1 MDQKNWYSLEGSDV
15 ANSLETDLESGLT
28 SEKVAKARETYGANE
43 ITSKKKKSVFQ
54 MILEQFKDFMII
66 VLIIAA
72 LVSGLVS
79 KEFTDSVIILIIV
92 VLNAV
97 IGVVQELKAQKSL
110 DALKN
115 LSTPTCKVVRNSKVE
130 TISSKELVPGDI
142 VILDTGDY
150 VPADMRLIETVNLK
164 IQEAALTRRII
175 TSWKRY

>member
-1 MDQKNWYSLEGSDV
+1 MDQKNWYSMKEDDV
-15 ANSLETDLESGLT
+15 AKVLESDLQNGLS
-28 SEKVAKARETYGANE
+28 SEKVEKAREVHGANE
-43 ITSKKKKSVFQ
+43 ITSKGKKSVFQ

-72 LVSGLVS
+72 IVSGLVS
-79 KEFTDSVIILIIV
+79 KEFTDSVIILVIV

-115 LSTPTCKVVRNSKVE
+115 LSTPTCKVIRNSKVE

-150 VPADMRLIETVNLK
+150 VPADMR
-164 IQEAALTRRII
+164 
-175 TSWKRY
+175 

>member
-79 KEFTDSVIILIIV
+79 KEFTYSVKIFDF
-92 VLNAV
+92 N
-97 IGVVQELKAQKSL
+97 SL
-110 DALKN
+110 PCRPY
-115 LSTPTCKVVRNSKVE
+115 SW
-130 TISSKELVPGDI
+130 IKEF
-142 VILDTGDY
+142 
-150 VPADMRLIETVNLK
+150 
-164 IQEAALTRRII
+164 
-175 TSWKRY
+175 